1 MSYKNIIA
9 TILPAVGVLYPV
21 LVYFG
26 VRVISLR
33 TIALLLGIALVFVLV
48 SQHKQEQKHYL
59 RLPTLLGIGLCISG
73 AFVNHPKFMLYLPV
87 LFSISFFIAF
97 ASTLLYPPSMIE
109 IFARMVVTEQSDE
122 EIVYCRH
129 VTIVWVVFFI
139 FNGAMALFT
148 ACCASLG
155 LWGLYNGLISYVVM
169 GLLFIAELCFRYW
182 RFRRYIGLRTD
193 FIFKKLFPPRQ

>member
-1 MSYKNIIA
+1 VVGMIY
-9 TILPAVGVLYPV
+9 PA

-33 TIALLLGIALVFVLV
+33 TIALLMGLALILVFV
-48 SQHKQEQKHYL
+48 SQRQQKQKHYL
-59 RLPTLLGIGLCISG
+59 RWATLLGIGLCISG
-73 AFVNHPKFMLYLPV
+73 AFMNHPKFMLYLPV

-97 ASTLLYPPSMIE
+97 AYTLLYPPSMIE
-109 IFARMVVTEQSDE
+109 IFASTVIPQQSDE
-122 EIVYCRH
+122 EIAYCRR

-139 FNGAMALFT
+139 FNGTMALFT

-155 LWGLYNGLISYVVM
+155 LWSLYNGLISYVIM
-169 GLLFIAELCFRYW
+169 GALFIAELCFRYW
-182 RFRRYIGLRTD
+182 RFRQYVGLRTD